1 MALIYKFP
9 AKEALP
15 VRGNTALEPA
25 ALQGQA
31 KRQAQRRE
39 SVFTPAREK
48 RAETEREERR
58 KAMLAKVHIA
68 LPQLYANLVGFTED
82 VYRYTLYTRWGVE
95 SSGELDL
102 RQLDELLKY
111 LRGLGA
117 TLTRGRSRKQG
128 IHRNKAIP
136 GTLEKDDSGMG
147 RVRLMKK
154 IEALLA
160 EKGRVEGTFVEWEY
174 AKSILRR
181 ITKGQVKAFE
191 HATDKNLRAI
201 IAILIKDA
209 QRKGRAH

>member
-1 MALIYKFP
+1 MATVLKFP
-9 AKEALP
+9 ALRAPRTDAPLP
-15 VRGNTALEPA
+15 VNGNTALKPVMPKQP
-25 ALQGQA
+25 QGD
-31 KRQAQRRE
+31 K
-39 SVFTPAREK
+39 FTPAKIK
-48 RAETEREERR
+48 RAETKEEEYR

-68 LPQLYANLVGFTED
+68 LGQLYPALGGFD
-82 VYRYTLYTRWGVE
+82 DDKYRYLLFARWGVE
-95 SSGELDL
+95 SSADMDNT
-102 RQLDELLKY
+102 QLDELLSY

-117 TLTRGRSRKQG
+117 KLNRGRTRKQG
-128 IHRNKAIP
+128 FARNKAIP

-209 QRKGRAH
+209 QRKGRRV